1 MTNVQGLQAQA
12 NNFFAWVVTEIAKL
26 AGNNNLGAGFSAVAF
41 IAILLLI
48 MYLLKS
54 KQVNKERQIKNKIA
68 LLILHLCDAYAQVE
82 EWNFDNKTASVY
94 SVADEVVEVNQRK
107 ITGPGE
113 LLQDM
118 YPEDAEK
125 YSEEKLRLI
134 FERVMKTCTQE
145 EIIVRVKN
153 EKGSYEW
160 MSYLLQ
166 GVKRDN
172 QHHRNCLVMKHSVDN
187 VKSKELERGEQMQ
200 RAMTTAKKSAEAKG
214 RFMSRLSRELKTP
227 LDAIISY
234 LALAGEEDNKAK
246 ADEYIAKSDERA
258 KHLRDVISDVLDIAA
273 IENGDI
279 KIETVLF
286 DFEENL
292 HSVGDIFSKEAKRNN
307 IGFDIQVKDL
317 SMRYVEGDKLR
328 LNQIL
333 INILNNAFKFTQPG
347 GQVNCLVKQKELKNK
362 KVYME
367 FAITDTG
374 KGIPQEYLKKI
385 FLPFE
390 ETQSGDKAKL
400 STGLGLAITNN
411 LVHILGGVINVASEE
426 GKGSSFNLIIPFEYS
441 AEHNRNMEEIQTFPF
456 VKALVVDDQENSC
469 KYLEALLKK
478 FSVETK
484 ITTGGQQA
492 IQILSEAYAANK
504 PFNLCLLD
512 WKMPGMDGLTV
523 AKKIKELNL
532 KGLKV
537 ILVTSSDFNS
547 ITEEREELGITA
559 MVNKPLFTATIF
571 SILME
576 NFSEEVAALN
586 SSQPKFDFKGARV
599 LVAEHNEITS
609 ELVVKLLEKVNFKVD
624 KVTDGKDACEKF
636 GTAEPRYYDAI
647 IVDLDLPEIDGT
659 EVAKIIRMSDHA
671 EGQTIPIIA
680 LVDNVL
686 SEDAAKAISC
696 GMNSY
701 VEKPI
706 DKDKLYNTLSNL
718 LR

>member
-1 MTNVQGLQAQA
+1 
-12 NNFFAWVVTEIAKL
+12 
-26 AGNNNLGAGFSAVAF
+26 
-41 IAILLLI
+41 
-48 MYLLKS
+48 
-54 KQVNKERQIKNKIA
+54 
-68 LLILHLCDAYAQVE
+68 
-82 EWNFDNKTASVY
+82 
-94 SVADEVVEVNQRK
+94 
-107 ITGPGE
+107 
-113 LLQDM
+113 
-118 YPEDAEK
+118 
-125 YSEEKLRLI
+125 
-134 FERVMKTCTQE
+134 
-145 EIIVRVKN
+145 
-153 EKGSYEW
+153 
-160 MSYLLQ
+160 
-166 GVKRDN
+166 
-172 QHHRNCLVMKHSVDN
+172 
-187 VKSKELERGEQMQ
+187 
-200 RAMTTAKKSAEAKG
+200 
-214 RFMSRLSRELKTP
+214 
-227 LDAIISY
+227 
-234 LALAGEEDNKAK
+234 
-246 ADEYIAKSDERA
+246 
-258 KHLRDVISDVLDIAA
+258 
-273 IENGDI
+273 
-279 KIETVLF
+279 
-286 DFEENL
+286 
-292 HSVGDIFSKEAKRNN
+292 
-307 IGFDIQVKDL
+307 
-317 SMRYVEGDKLR
+317 
-328 LNQIL
+328 
-333 INILNNAFKFTQPG
+333 
-347 GQVNCLVKQKELKNK
+347 
-362 KVYME
+362 
-367 FAITDTG
+367 
-374 KGIPQEYLKKI
+374 
-385 FLPFE
+385 
-390 ETQSGDKAKL
+390 
-400 STGLGLAITNN
+400 
-411 LVHILGGVINVASEE
+411 
-426 GKGSSFNLIIPFEYS
+426 
-441 AEHNRNMEEIQTFPF
+441 MEEIQTFPF

>member
-1 MTNVQGLQAQA
+1 MTNVQELQAQV
-12 NNFFAWVVTEIAKL
+12 NNFFTWLAAEAGKL
-26 AGNNNLGAGFSAVAF
+26 AGQNNIGAGVAV
-41 IAILLLI
+41 IAAIAVILLI
-48 MYLLKS
+48 MYLLKAR
-54 KQVNKERQIKNKIA
+54 QVKKEREVKNKIA
-68 LLILHLCDAYAQVE
+68 LLILHLCDAYDQVE
-82 EWNFDNKTASVY
+82 EWNFETKTASVY
-94 SVADEVVEVNQRK
+94 SVNDDVVEVTPREIK
-107 ITGPGE
+107 GPGD
-113 LLQDM
+113 LLKDM
-118 YPEDAEK
+118 YPEDAAN

-134 FERVMKTCTQE
+134 FERVMKTCTQDE
-145 EIIVRVKN
+145 LVVRVKN
-153 EKGSYEW
+153 SKGSYEW
-160 MSYLLQ
+160 ASYLLQ

-172 QHHRNCLVMKHSVDN
+172 HHHRNCLVMKHSVDN

-200 RAMTTAKKSAEAKG
+200 KAMTTAKNSAEAKG
-214 RFMSRLSRELKTP
+214 RFMSRLSRELRTS

-234 LALAGEEDNKAK
+234 LSLAKEEENKDK
-246 ADEYIAKSDERA
+246 ADDYIAKSDERA
-258 KHLRDVISDVLDIAA
+258 KHLRNVISDVLDIAA
-273 IENGDI
+273 IENGDM
-279 KIETVLF
+279 KLENVLF

-292 HSVGDIFSKEAKRNN
+292 HSVGELFSKEAKRTN

-317 SMRYVEGDKLR
+317 SMQYVQGDKLR

-333 INILNNAFKFTQPG
+333 INILNNAFKFTKSG
-347 GQVNCLVKQKELKNK
+347 GQVNCLVRQKELKNK

-367 FAITDTG
+367 FSISDTG
-374 KGIPQEYLKKI
+374 KGIPKEYLKKI

-390 ETQSGDKAKL
+390 ETKSGDNAKL

-411 LVHILGGVINVASEE
+411 LVHMLGGVIDVTSEE
-426 GKGSSFNLIIPFEYS
+426 GKGSVFNLIIPFEYS
-441 AEHNRNMEEIQTFPF
+441 SEHNRNMAEIQTFPF
-456 VKALVVDDQENSC
+456 VKALIVDDQENSC
-469 KYLEALLKK
+469 KYLETLLKK

-492 IQILSEAYAANK
+492 IQILTEAYAANK

-523 AKKIKELNL
+523 AKKIKELNMKDL
-532 KGLKV
+532 RV
-537 ILVTSSDFNS
+537 ILVTSSDFKAIEHES
-547 ITEEREELGITA
+547 PELGITS

-576 NFSEEVAALN
+576 NFSEEAAALN
-586 SSQPKFDFKGARV
+586 RSQPKFDFKGARV
-599 LVAEHNEITS
+599 LVAEHNDITA

-624 KVTDGKDACEKF
+624 KVSDGKTACEKF
-636 GTAEPRYYDAI
+636 GSAEPRFYDGI
-647 IVDLDLPEIDGT
+647 LLDLDLPEIDGT
-659 EVAKIIRMSDHA
+659 ETAKIIRMSDHP

-680 LVDNVL
+680 MVDNVL
-686 SEDAAKAISC
+686 SEDVAKAISN